1 MLTACAVAFAV
12 IVLLLLVVQLIVIK
26 AIQQDV
32 LQVQSDMNQ
41 VRRIFI
47 PPNVGARPVPSSA
60 DIAAARARAD
70 SFAPNQVDASG
81 VAKVAGPPR
90 AGES

>member
-12 IVLLLLVVQLIVIK
+12 IVLLLLVLQLIVVK

-41 VRRIFI
+41 VRRAFI

-70 SFAPNQVDASG
+70 SFGQNRVDASG
-81 VAKVAGPPR
+81 TAQVGGPPP
-90 AGES
+90 AGGS